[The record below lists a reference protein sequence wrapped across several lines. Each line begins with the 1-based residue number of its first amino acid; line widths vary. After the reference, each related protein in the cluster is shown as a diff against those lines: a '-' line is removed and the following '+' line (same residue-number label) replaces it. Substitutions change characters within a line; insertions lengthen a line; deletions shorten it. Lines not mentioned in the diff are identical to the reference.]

1 MPAPQNR
8 YRLSRLTRSRPSYTS
23 TPRTLPSNSSSI
35 AIAVEE
41 RGGRGGVNKDS
52 LKDMEAKSAAH
63 GKVHGNYE
71 YLPHT
76 ADIQLHSWGPTLND
90 TLSSLCIAMFGYMT
104 DLTYINLSSEQQI
117 TFKADNLNNL
127 IFKILDEWL
136 VHFHTTGF
144 ICKEMV
150 TQVKEEGGGWE
161 VECVGKGENFDIEK
175 HTQGTEVKAI
185 TYSNLQIHQKTDK
198 VDIYVIIDI

>member
-1 MPAPQNR
+1 
-8 YRLSRLTRSRPSYTS
+8 
-23 TPRTLPSNSSSI
+23 
-35 AIAVEE
+35 
-41 RGGRGGVNKDS
+41 
-52 LKDMEAKSAAH
+52 
-63 GKVHGNYE
+63 
-71 YLPHT
+71 
-76 ADIQLHSWGPTLND
+76 
-90 TLSSLCIAMFGYMT
+90 MFGYMT

-175 HTQGTEVKAI
+175 VSSKR
-185 TYSNLQIHQKTDK
+185 S
-198 VDIYVIIDI
+198 